1 MPWLTPR
8 WSRAG
13 HRPTCCASRSTPAAR
28 IRSACISRMWGTPSW
43 ATATTP
49 SAAAGA
55 SPRPSGWPRSSSRRS
70 PRASCC
76 TRPCSRFPTRPRDS
90 ASCCVQNGPPICC
103 RRSPERRPIRLCL
116 LNATRCSILASSLR
130 MSDAGVVRLLIFRV
144 GHLLCATEAERVR
157 EILPRLAATRI
168 PGAPAVVAG
177 LVNVRGTL
185 VTVVEGWR
193 ALRQP
198 EPAASDVDG
207 TTVLLE
213 VDGGQALGF
222 TVDEVVDLLAVGGDA
237 LESRQALPGIDPTL
251 VRAVGRRAGQLFVV
265 LDTDA
270 LLNPILSS

>member
-1 MPWLTPR
+1 
-8 WSRAG
+8 
-13 HRPTCCASRSTPAAR
+13 
-28 IRSACISRMWGTPSW
+28 
-43 ATATTP
+43 
-49 SAAAGA
+49 
-55 SPRPSGWPRSSSRRS
+55 
-70 PRASCC
+70 
-76 TRPCSRFPTRPRDS
+76 
-90 ASCCVQNGPPICC
+90 
-103 RRSPERRPIRLCL
+103 
-116 LNATRCSILASSLR
+116 

-213 VDGGQALGF
+213 VDGGKVLGF